1 MDQEQAKQRVEELRA
16 QLREHEYRYYV
27 LAEPSVTDREYDG
40 LLAELE
46 ELERQWP
53 GLRTEDSPTR
63 RVGGEPIGGFV
74 TVAHAVGMMSID
86 NTYDEGELRAWGE
99 RVGKRLRE
107 DEGHFVPP
115 AKRGGE
121 LPGAGLRFVCE
132 PKVDGVAVSLRY
144 EEGMLVRA
152 VTRGDGQR
160 GDDVTANVRTV
171 RGVPLRLREEGRFAS
186 PAKPP
191 EVLEVR
197 GEIYMTFA
205 GFAKMNL
212 EREESGEAMFMN
224 PRNATAGSLKQL
236 DSRIVAKRDLR
247 FFAHGLGEVS
257 PPEVFGS
264 HSAFLEAIRAMGLPV
279 NERIEVVGSM
289 DEVWGYIRK
298 FEGERRG
305 LGYPVDGVVVKVDS
319 VEQQKVLGVTSK
331 SPRWCIAY
339 KYEPDQAKTR
349 LVKVDWQVGKT
360 GRLTPRAT
368 MEPVLL
374 AGTTVSHA
382 TLHNADEIARKDIRI
397 GDTVVIEKAG
407 EIIPQV
413 VKVETEQRTGH
424 EKKIAPPEVCPSC
437 GGPVVREEGEAAH
450 RCVNVECPAQFRE
463 KLIYFAGRK
472 QMDIDGL
479 GEKLVDA
486 LLEKGY
492 VRHFADVYGLTAE
505 QLAMLPR
512 MGEKS
517 AANVIE
523 GIEAS
528 KNRGLSRVLGSLGI
542 RHIGAATARS
552 IAGRFADVD
561 ALREADAERLA
572 EVEDVGPIVAGSL
585 YDWLH
590 SDAGRAVVEGLKM
603 AGVDWK
609 SREYVDEGTKGI
621 RDEGNKGRRDEGNK
635 GRREEGTKGIRDE
648 GRNVFDGKT
657 VVLTGTLAHFAR
669 EELAEKLRQLGAKVT
684 GSVSKKTDRVIAGE
698 EAGSKLDKA
707 RELGVEIWDEK
718 RLMKELGDG

>member
-1 MDQEQAKQRVEELRA
+1 MRGR
-16 QLREHEYRYYV
+16 LREHEYRYYV
-27 LAEPSVTDREYDG
+27 LAEPSVTDREYDV
-40 LLAELE
+40 LLAELG
-46 ELERQWP
+46 ELEREWP
-53 GLRTEDSPTR
+53 GLRTGDSPTQ

-99 RVGKRLRE
+99 RVGKGFGVRGSGGTGTGPAE
-107 DEGHFVPP
+107 AGH
-115 AKRGGE
+115 
-121 LPGAGLRFVCE
+121 AGSGIRFVCE

-144 EEGMLVRA
+144 EGGVLVRA

-160 GDDVTANVRTV
+160 GDDVTVNVRTV
-171 RGVPLRLREEGRFAS
+171 RGVPLKLRNPTDGS
-186 PAKPP
+186 PWALGA
-191 EVLEVR
+191 LEVR
-197 GEIYMTFA
+197 GEIYMTFR

-236 DSRIVAKRDLR
+236 DPRIVAKRDLR
-247 FFAHGLGEVS
+247 FMAHGRGEIS
-257 PPEVFGS
+257 PPEATPPEATPPEVTEAPEVFGS
-264 HSAFLEAIRAMGLPV
+264 HWEFLQAIKAMGLPV
-279 NERIEVVGSM
+279 SERIEVVGSM
-289 DEVWGYIRK
+289 DEVWGYIQR

-339 KYEPDQAKTR
+339 KYEPDQAQTK
-349 LVKVDWQVGKT
+349 LVRVDWQVGKT

-397 GDTVVIEKAG
+397 GDVVVIEKAG

-413 VKVETEQRTGH
+413 VSVKTEKRPPEA
-424 EKKIAPPEVCPSC
+424 EKIVPPEVCPSC
-437 GGPVVREEGEAAH
+437 GGPIVREEGEAAH

-492 VRHFADVYGLTAE
+492 VKHFADVYGLKAE
-505 QLAMLPR
+505 QLAGLPR
-512 MGEKS
+512 MGDKS

-561 ALREADAERLA
+561 ALVSASVEELA
-572 EVEDVGPIVAGSL
+572 EVEDVGLIVAGSL

-590 SDAGRAVVEGLKM
+590 SDAGRVVVEGLKT

-609 SREYVDEGTKGI
+609 SREFQVPAIPAKAAPGSEDGHDRAWGTWM
-621 RDEGNKGRRDEGNK
+621 
-635 GRREEGTKGIRDE
+635 
-648 GRNVFDGKT
+648 GKT

-669 EELAEKLRQLGAKVT
+669 EELAEKLRGLGAKVT
-684 GSVSKKTDRVIAGE
+684 GSVSKKTDVVIAGE

-707 RELGVEIWDEK
+707 RELGVEVWDEK
-718 RLMKELGDG
+718 RLMEELGE

>member
-1 MDQEQAKQRVEELRA
+1 VTERA
-16 QLREHEYRYYV
+16 Y
-27 LAEPSVTDREYDG
+27 AG
-40 LLAELE
+40 LLAELG
-46 ELERQWP
+46 ELEREWP
-53 GLRTEDSPTR
+53 GLRTGDSPTQ

-99 RVGKRLRE
+99 RIQKGLRDGGTKGRRGE
-107 DEGHFVPP
+107 EEEEEEEGHFVPP

-121 LPGAGLRFVCE
+121 LPGSGIRFVCE

-144 EEGMLVRA
+144 EGGMLVRA

-160 GDDVTANVRTV
+160 GDDVTVNVRTV
-171 RGVPLRLREEGRFAS
+171 RGVPLRLRPWKEEGRFAS
-186 PAKPP
+186 PAKPAGVGVSGAGMP
-191 EVLEVR
+191 GARGAGTPRLAGVPDVLEVR
-197 GEIYMTFA
+197 GEIFMTFA

-212 EREESGEAMFMN
+212 EREESGEPMFMN

-236 DSRIVAKRDLR
+236 DPRVVAKRDLR
-247 FFAHGLGEVS
+247 FFAHGRGEILPTES
-257 PPEVFGS
+257 FAS
-264 HSAFLEAIRAMGLPV
+264 HGEFLEAIRAMGLPV
-279 NERIEVVGSM
+279 NEGIETVGSM
-289 DEVWGYIRK
+289 DEVWGYIRR
-298 FEGERRG
+298 FEGGRRE

-349 LVKVDWQVGKT
+349 LVRVDWQVGKT

-382 TLHNADEIARKDIRI
+382 TLHNADEIGRKDIRI
-397 GDTVVIEKAG
+397 GDVVVIEKAG

-413 VKVETEQRTGH
+413 VKVETEKR
-424 EKKIAPPEVCPSC
+424 PPEAEEIRPPTTCPSC
-437 GGPVVREEGEAAH
+437 GGPIVREEGEAAH

-486 LLEKGY
+486 LLEKGL
-492 VRHFADVYGLTAE
+492 VKHFADVYGLKAE
-505 QLAMLPR
+505 QLAGLPR
-512 MGEKS
+512 MGDKS
-517 AANVIE
+517 AANVMA

-528 KNRGLSRVLGSLGI
+528 KNRGLSRVLGSLGV

-552 IAGRFADVD
+552 IAGRFKDVD
-561 ALREADAERLA
+561 ALMEAGVEELA
-572 EVEDVGPIVAGSL
+572 EVEDVGPVVAGSL
-585 YDWLH
+585 CDWLH
-590 SDAGRAVVEGLKM
+590 SDAGRAVVEGLKE

-609 SREYVDEGTKGI
+609 SREYVGEGRKGGRDEGT
-621 RDEGNKGRRDEGNK
+621 E
-635 GRREEGTKGIRDE
+635 GRREDAPAPGS
-648 GRNVFDGKT
+648 VFAGKT

-669 EELAEKLRQLGAKVT
+669 EELSEKLRGLGAKVT
-684 GSVSKKTDRVIAGE
+684 GSVSKKTDVVIAGE

-707 RELGVEIWDEK
+707 KELGVAVWDEK
-718 RLMKELGDG
+718 RLMEELGKISG